1 MPTVTDPLKI
11 IKSLLIRVFG
21 MSSNSSIDFKDVE
34 RQIHKNDWHFIVQG
48 IFNKKNNKINMIGF
62 ITFLRTYG
70 ITFDTVN
77 SKQYL
82 LATENICRDL

>member
-48 IFNKKNNKINMIGF
+48 ILFNKEINMRGF
-62 ITFLRTYG
+62 IRFLMNYG
-70 ITFDTVN
+70 INFDTVN
-77 SKQYL
+77 SKQHL